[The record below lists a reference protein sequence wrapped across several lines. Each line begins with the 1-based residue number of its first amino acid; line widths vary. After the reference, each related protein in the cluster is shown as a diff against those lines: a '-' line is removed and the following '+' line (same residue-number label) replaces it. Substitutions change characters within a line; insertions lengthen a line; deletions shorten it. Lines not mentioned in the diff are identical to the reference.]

1 MIYNLEKCSESVH
14 FSANHSH
21 KYHPNSHK
29 CVSSEGR
36 SEIGVRTH
44 ISGAANQE
52 NVAPLVHTA
61 IQVSK
66 IAFLNMQKK
75 SELLSNS
82 RERCSRNSISLLN
95 FKLSAVNGF

>member
-1 MIYNLEKCSESVH
+1 MEEDAQTEEKLMIYNVEKCSESVH

-21 KYHPNSHK
+21 KYHPTSHK
-29 CVSSEGR
+29 CVSS
-36 SEIGVRTH
+36 
-44 ISGAANQE
+44 E